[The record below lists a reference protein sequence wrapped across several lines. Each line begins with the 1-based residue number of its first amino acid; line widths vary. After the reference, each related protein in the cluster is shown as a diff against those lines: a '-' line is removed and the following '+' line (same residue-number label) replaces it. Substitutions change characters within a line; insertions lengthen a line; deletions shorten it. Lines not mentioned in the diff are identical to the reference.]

1 MKILAVSSGKGGVG
15 KTTVTLNLARQLSL
29 AGFRTLLIDFDIH
42 NKGATCLFMDKV
54 EQSEVRSVMSIMG
67 VCCATD
73 CDLTRGFTENFSILD
88 LGYDDKLFLI
98 PAARPD
104 EMVEWKK
111 FVCET
116 HVIVDFFRAFIQT
129 LAEEHHIDVVLIDCY
144 GGVDTLTISAAGVA
158 DDFIIINEPDV
169 ITFAGTLL
177 LYKQLETTYGSVER
191 KPRVHFVINRISGR
205 YSFSFLQQEY
215 ERHLSQLAVD
225 RGVLAYL
232 PFDKLVFD
240 NFGDYPFFSELLPK
254 GLYAKKIRELIARLW
269 PEPRFLRLTA
279 HSKREREKIYES
291 TAENPYADPE
301 RIFQVWKTAPGWA
314 LLPITALI
322 LLFSLGATRTISYF
336 TLRVTFYISLLFV
349 VAVALLT
356 VLFEPAQI
364 TRWLLRK
371 SAYERYRRRVLTGP
385 TIASR
390 AREAWSYLLSWMPAG
405 IGVICFSTILL
416 IAIGLDLFYPFRNLA
431 IWRGQIGGL
440 HSGRHYEKLKMADFA
455 SLAPQSD
462 LSNSYLDSA
471 LMSKTLLPS
480 VRLAGADVGDATLD
494 SAEMIGNQLRGA
506 SLKGSVLRSA
516 DLSAS
521 DAAGADFSNADCQDT
536 KFQAADLSN
545 ANFTNARLYMAD
557 FRHSNVKGANF
568 FGAIIKNTLFD
579 GAVLTGADFRQADF
593 TYIDNANRSQ
603 MFSMLAHGGA
613 LLSQKQQNLA
623 KDWET
628 KQASAR
634 QRKQAHPDPK
644 DPPLPLPW
652 WLDSD
657 HQPAHFNDIV
667 DPRIEILTEQLTEQ
681 AKGAD
686 SQRNEFAT
694 RSDLIELLLIRG
706 TDQDLNRAREEL
718 NRLSPDANASDD
730 RVVHRNRGVKSLL
743 QVLLSILSH
752 DGDERVNLKNW
763 HDWLQGN
770 YQRNKYYS
778 LDGWSWGTWDNSFP
792 ASNHSPEQNAQVR
805 VIRLSATQELRLA
818 PDQMKMW
825 FPELSGAPKNNT
837 PTKLVPSRPPAVG

>member
-54 EQSEVRSVMSIMG
+54 EQSEVHSVMSIMG
-67 VCCATD
+67 VCCTTD
-73 CDLTRGFTENFSILD
+73 CDLTRAFTEKFSILD
-88 LGYDDKLFLI
+88 LGYDDKLYMI

-116 HVIVDFFRAFIQT
+116 HIIVDFFRAFIQT

-177 LYKQLETTYGSVER
+177 LYKQLETTYGAAER

-205 YSFSFLQQEY
+205 YSFRFLQQEY

-225 RGVLAYL
+225 REVLAYL

-269 PEPRFLRLTA
+269 PEPQFLRLTA
-279 HSKREREKIYES
+279 RSQGEREKIYES

-336 TLRVTFYISLLFV
+336 TLRATFYISLLFV

-390 AREAWSYLLSWMPAG
+390 ARAVWSYLLSLMPAG

-440 HSGRHYEKLKMADFA
+440 HSGGHYEKLQTADFA

-462 LSNSYLDSA
+462 LSSSYLSGA
-471 LMSKTLLPS
+471 LMSKTLLPNIK
-480 VRLAGADVGDATLD
+480 LTGARIDNATLD

-506 SLKGSVLRSA
+506 VLKESSLRSA

-521 DAAGADFSNADCQDT
+521 DAAGADFSYADCQNT

-545 ANFTNARLYMAD
+545 ANFTSARFYLAD
-557 FRHSNVKGANF
+557 FRHSNLKGAQFN
-568 FGAIIKNTLFD
+568 GAIIKDTKFD
-579 GAVLTGADFRQADF
+579 GAVLTEADFRGADF
-593 TYIDNANRSQ
+593 TYIDNDNRS
-603 MFSMLAHGGA
+603 MTFSILAHGGA
-613 LLSQKQQNLA
+613 LLSKEQQDLA
-623 KDWET
+623 KDWEAT
-628 KQASAR
+628 
-634 QRKQAHPDPK
+634 
-644 DPPLPLPW
+644 PPRIGQLRW
-652 WLDSD
+652 WLNSNP
-657 HQPAHFNDIV
+657 QATPAHFKDFV
-667 DPRIEILTEQLTEQ
+667 DPRIHTLTEQLADQ
-681 AKGAD
+681 ATGTD
-686 SQRNEFAT
+686 SQTNEFAT

-718 NRLSPDANASDD
+718 KRLSPDANVNDK
-730 RVVHRNRGVKSLL
+730 RVIYRNQGVKSVL

-752 DGDERVNLKNW
+752 DADEQANLENW
-763 HDWLQGN
+763 RDWLQGN
-770 YQRNKYYS
+770 HQRS
-778 LDGWSWGTWDNSFP
+778 LDGWSWDTWDNSFP
-792 ASNHSPEQNAQVR
+792 ASNHSQEQNAQVR
-805 VIRLSATQELRLA
+805 VIRLSATQELRLT
-818 PDQMKMW
+818 PNQMMMW
-825 FPELSGAPKNNT
+825 FPDFSTTMKTSTA
-837 PTKLVPSRPPAVG
+837 TK

>member
-1 MKILAVSSGKGGVG
+1 MVALLFLRKDALVVGFSRAQQMKQ
-15 KTTVTLNLARQLSL
+15 NARQLVGGGGNGLGSSQAGAHAAIVGAQIRL
-29 AGFRTLLIDFDIH
+29 AAMQRLSRDSQGPVQPVTRPAGFAGQDLA
-42 NKGATCLFMDKV
+42 AT
-54 EQSEVRSVMSIMG
+54 
-67 VCCATD
+67 
-73 CDLTRGFTENFSILD
+73 
-88 LGYDDKLFLI
+88 
-98 PAARPD
+98 
-104 EMVEWKK
+104 
-111 FVCET
+111 
-116 HVIVDFFRAFIQT
+116 
-129 LAEEHHIDVVLIDCY
+129 
-144 GGVDTLTISAAGVA
+144 
-158 DDFIIINEPDV
+158 
-169 ITFAGTLL
+169 
-177 LYKQLETTYGSVER
+177 
-191 KPRVHFVINRISGR
+191 
-205 YSFSFLQQEY
+205 
-215 ERHLSQLAVD
+215 
-225 RGVLAYL
+225 
-232 PFDKLVFD
+232 
-240 NFGDYPFFSELLPK
+240 
-254 GLYAKKIRELIARLW
+254 W
-269 PEPRFLRLTA
+269 PEPQFLRLTA
-279 HSKREREKIYES
+279 HSNREREKIYES

-390 AREAWSYLLSWMPAG
+390 ARAVWNYLLSLMPAG

-440 HSGRHYEKLKMADFA
+440 HSGGHYEKLKMADFA

-462 LSNSYLDSA
+462 LSNSLLGSV
-471 LMSKTLLPS
+471 LMSKTLLPNIK
-480 VRLAGADVGDATLD
+480 LTGARIDNATLD
-494 SAEMIGNQLRGA
+494 SAEMIENQLRRA
-506 SLKGSVLRSA
+506 VLQGSSLRSA

-521 DAAGADFSNADCQDT
+521 DATGADFSNTDCQDT
-536 KFQAADLSN
+536 KFQGADLTN
-545 ANFTNARLYMAD
+545 VNFTGARLYMAD

-568 FGAIIKNTLFD
+568 DGAIIKDTLFD
-579 GAVLTGADFRQADF
+579 GAVLTGADFREADF

-613 LLSQKQQNLA
+613 LLSQEQKDLA

-628 KQASAR
+628 KQASMR

-644 DPPLPLPW
+644 DPPPPLQW

-657 HQPAHFNDIV
+657 HQPAHFKDFV
-667 DPRIEILTEQLTEQ
+667 DPRIDILTEQLADQ

-686 SQRNEFAT
+686 SQTNEFAT

-706 TDQDLNRAREEL
+706 TQQDLNRAREEL
-718 NRLSPDANASDD
+718 KRLSPDANVNDD
-730 RVVHRNRGVKSLL
+730 RVVHRNQGVKSLL

-752 DGDERVNLKNW
+752 DGDEQANLKNW
-763 HDWLQGN
+763 RDWLQGN
-770 YQRNKYYS
+770 HERNKYYS

-805 VIRLSATQELRLA
+805 VIRLSATQELRIT
-818 PDQMKMW
+818 PPQMMMW
-825 FPELSGAPKNNT
+825 FPEFSTTAKKSTG
-837 PTKLVPSRPPAVG
+837 TK

>member
-1 MKILAVSSGKGGVG
+1 MVALLFLRKDPLVVGLSRAQQMKQ
-15 KTTVTLNLARQLSL
+15 NARQLVGGGGNGLGSSQAGAHAAIVGAQIRL
-29 AGFRTLLIDFDIH
+29 AAMQRLSRDSQGPVQPVTRPAGFAGQDLA
-42 NKGATCLFMDKV
+42 AT
-54 EQSEVRSVMSIMG
+54 
-67 VCCATD
+67 
-73 CDLTRGFTENFSILD
+73 
-88 LGYDDKLFLI
+88 
-98 PAARPD
+98 
-104 EMVEWKK
+104 
-111 FVCET
+111 
-116 HVIVDFFRAFIQT
+116 
-129 LAEEHHIDVVLIDCY
+129 
-144 GGVDTLTISAAGVA
+144 
-158 DDFIIINEPDV
+158 
-169 ITFAGTLL
+169 
-177 LYKQLETTYGSVER
+177 
-191 KPRVHFVINRISGR
+191 
-205 YSFSFLQQEY
+205 
-215 ERHLSQLAVD
+215 
-225 RGVLAYL
+225 
-232 PFDKLVFD
+232 
-240 NFGDYPFFSELLPK
+240 
-254 GLYAKKIRELIARLW
+254 W
-269 PEPRFLRLTA
+269 PEPQFLRLTA
-279 HSKREREKIYES
+279 HSNREREKIYES

-390 AREAWSYLLSWMPAG
+390 ARAVWNYLLSLMPAG

-440 HSGRHYEKLKMADFA
+440 HSGGHYEKLKMADFA

-462 LSNSYLDSA
+462 LSNSFLGSA
-471 LMSKTLLPS
+471 LMSKTLLPNIK
-480 VRLAGADVGDATLD
+480 LTGARIDNATLD
-494 SAEMIGNQLRGA
+494 SAEMIENQLRRA
-506 SLKGSVLRSA
+506 VLQGSSLRSA

-521 DAAGADFSNADCQDT
+521 DATGADFSNADCQDT
-536 KFQAADLSN
+536 KFQGADLTN
-545 ANFTNARLYMAD
+545 VNFTGARLYMAD

-568 FGAIIKNTLFD
+568 DGAIIKNTLFD
-579 GAVLTGADFRQADF
+579 GAVLTGADFREADF

-613 LLSQKQQNLA
+613 LLSQAQKDLA
-623 KDWET
+623 EDWET
-628 KQASAR
+628 KQAGMR
-634 QRKQAHPDPK
+634 QRKQAHRDPK
-644 DPPLPLPW
+644 DPPPPLQW

-657 HQPAHFNDIV
+657 HRPAHFKDFV
-667 DPRIEILTEQLTEQ
+667 DPRIDILTEQLADQ

-686 SQRNEFAT
+686 SQKNEFAT

-706 TDQDLNRAREEL
+706 TPQDLNRAREEL
-718 NRLSPDANASDD
+718 KRLSPDANVNDD
-730 RVVHRNRGVKSLL
+730 RVVHRNQGVKSLL

-752 DGDERVNLKNW
+752 DGDEQANLKNW
-763 HDWLQGN
+763 RDWLQGN
-770 YQRNKYYS
+770 HERNKYYS

-805 VIRLSATQELRLA
+805 VIRLSATQELRIT
-818 PDQMKMW
+818 PPQMMTW
-825 FPELSGAPKNNT
+825 FPEFSTTAKKRTG
-837 PTKLVPSRPPAVG
+837 TK